1 MRYVPSVLTRGNLSA
16 FVFAIFEDRKE
27 ALVDTLDGLEELV
40 NPHCFA
46 SYFVRGRVRGYG
58 VA

>member
-1 MRYVPSVLTRGNLSA
+1 MTRDGLSA
-16 FVFAIFEDRKE
+16 LDFAIFEEMKE
-27 ALVDTLDGLEELV
+27 ALVDALDSLEELI
-40 NPHCFA
+40 NPYGFA

>member
-1 MRYVPSVLTRGNLSA
+1 MMRDGLSA
-16 FVFAIFEDRKE
+16 LVFAIFEEMKE
-27 ALVDTLDGLEELV
+27 ALVDTLDGLEEFI
-40 NPHCFA
+40 NPYGFA